1 VVEGLLEV
9 EMWVEEMVVE
19 EEETV
24 AVEEVVDVIVEVG
37 EVGEVIQVAEED
49 LQVKCHLS
57 KQCL

>member
-37 EVGEVIQVAEED
+37 EVGEVILTVLLTVIFDHRQ
-49 LQVKCHLS
+49 KS
-57 KQCL
+57 PYG